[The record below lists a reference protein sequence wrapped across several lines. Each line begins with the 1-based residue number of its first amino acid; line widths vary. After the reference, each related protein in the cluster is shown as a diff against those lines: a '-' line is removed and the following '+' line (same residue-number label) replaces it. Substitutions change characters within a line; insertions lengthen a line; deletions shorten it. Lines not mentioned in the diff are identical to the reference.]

1 VYYSSREKFLN
12 VYEFAITGFLV
23 REDVMK
29 RLSLA
34 FLVVLVSMLAL
45 VSASTTAL
53 AAPATKEPFSATI
66 QPTEMTP
73 PERWWTDEEGTMH
86 ARGMVVTALITG
98 DIVGQLEIIVNT
110 NMDPSGYGDEQVKG
124 VIKVGSEEAYRMTA
138 DITFEGGVISSSNFV
153 LNGMGS
159 FKGIHMTGTITTPTP
174 GQAEL
179 TGTKLTT
186 KP

>member
-1 VYYSSREKFLN
+1 
-12 VYEFAITGFLV
+12 
-23 REDVMK
+23 MK

-34 FLVVLVSMLAL
+34 FLVVLVSVVAL
-45 VSASTTAL
+45 ISASTTAL

-66 QPTEMTP
+66 QSTVGSP

-86 ARGMVVTALITG
+86 TRGQVVTASITG
-98 DIVGQLEIIVNT
+98 DIVGQLEITVNM
-110 NMDPSGYGDEQVKG
+110 NMNSSGYGDEQVKG
-124 VIKVGSEEAYRMTA
+124 VIRVDGEEAYQITA
-138 DITFEGGVISSSNFV
+138 DITLERGVISSSNFV
-153 LNGMGS
+153 IHGMVS
-159 FKGIHMTGTITTPTP
+159 FKGIHITGTITNPPTP